1 MTTAPVK
8 IAHRRMTPMEW
19 TRQLAW
25 RHLVGILAVIFAL
38 FPLIWMA
45 SAAFDPLGLVGA
57 QKLIPS
63 HPGLGNFRRLF
74 GNVDYPYAIWFRN
87 SLLIASVN
95 AVLQLAIGASAAY
108 ALSRFRF
115 RGRKTTL
122 LSILIVQMFPQLLA
136 AVALFL
142 MMAKIGES
150 IPFLGLGSPFALIA
164 IFAGGALGINAW
176 MLKGFY
182 DTIPSE
188 IDESAKVDGA
198 SHAQIFMKI
207 ILPLARPIF
216 AVIGLLSF
224 IGTMNEFLL
233 TSVIL
238 GGKPHAITLAVGMQQ
253 FIDGKY
259 DKNWGPFAA
268 GSLIASIPVIIVF
281 QFLQRFIVSGLT
293 AGSTKG

>member
-1 MTTAPVK
+1 MKTSTPK
-8 IAHRRMTPMEW
+8 IAQRRMTATEW
-19 TRQLAW
+19 VRKLAW
-25 RHLVGILAVIFAL
+25 RHLIGIIAVVFAL
-38 FPLIWMA
+38 FPLVWMA

-57 QKLIPS
+57 QKLIPA

-74 GNVDYPYAIWFRN
+74 GDADHPYGIWFRN
-87 SLLIASVN
+87 SLLIAGVN
-95 AVLQLAIGASAAY
+95 AFLQVAIGASAAY

-115 RGRKTTL
+115 KARKVTL
-122 LSILIVQMFPQLLA
+122 LIILVVQMFPQLLA

-150 IPFLGLGSPFALIA
+150 IPFLSLGSPYALIA

-182 DTIPSE
+182 DTIPTE
-188 IDESAKVDGA
+188 IDESAKIDGA
-198 SHAQIFMKI
+198 SHAQIFVKI

-224 IGTMNEFLL
+224 IGTMNEYLL
-233 TSVIL
+233 TSIIL
-238 GGKPHAITLAVGMQQ
+238 GGKQHSITLAVGLQQ

-259 DKNWGPFAA
+259 DQNWGPFAA
-268 GSLIASIPVIIVF
+268 GSLIASIPVVIVF
-281 QFLQRFIVSGLT
+281 QFLQRFIISGLT

>member
-1 MTTAPVK
+1 MKTSTPK
-8 IAHRRMTPMEW
+8 IAQRRMTATEW
-19 TRQLAW
+19 TRKLAW
-25 RHLVGILAVIFAL
+25 RHIIGICAVAFSL

-74 GNVDYPYAIWFRN
+74 GDSDHPYGIWFRN
-87 SLLIASVN
+87 SLFIAGVN
-95 AVLQLAIGASAAY
+95 AFLQIAIGASAAY

-115 RGRKTTL
+115 RARKTTL
-122 LSILIVQMFPQLLA
+122 LTILIVQMFPQLLA

-150 IPFLGLGSPFALIA
+150 IPFLSLGSPFALIA

-182 DTIPSE
+182 DTIPTE
-188 IDESAKVDGA
+188 IDESAKIDGA
-198 SHAQIFMKI
+198 SHAQIFLKI

-224 IGTMNEFLL
+224 IGTMNEYLL
-233 TSVIL
+233 TSIIL
-238 GGKPHAITLAVGMQQ
+238 GGNQHSITLAVGLQQ

-281 QFLQRFIVSGLT
+281 QFLQRFIISGLT

>member
-1 MTTAPVK
+1 MKPPTQKVTQ
-8 IAHRRMTPMEW
+8 RRMTAMEW
-19 TRQLAW
+19 TRKLAW
-25 RHLVGILAVIFAL
+25 RHLVGIIAVAFAL

-57 QKLIPS
+57 QRLIPAN
-63 HPGLGNFRRLF
+63 PGLDNFRRLF
-74 GNVDYPYAIWFRN
+74 ADPDHPYLIWFRN
-87 SLLIASVN
+87 SILIASAN

-115 RGRKTTL
+115 KARKVTL
-122 LSILIVQMFPQLLA
+122 LAILVVQMFPQLLA

-150 IPFLGLGSPFALIA
+150 IPFLALGSPVALIA
-164 IFAGGALGINAW
+164 IFAGGALGVNAW

-182 DTIPSE
+182 DTIPTE
-188 IDESAKVDGA
+188 IDESAKIDGA
-198 SHAQIFMKI
+198 SHAQIFFII
-207 ILPLARPIF
+207 ILPLARPVF
-216 AVIGLLSF
+216 AVIGLLTF

-233 TSVIL
+233 TTIIL
-238 GGKPHAITLAVGMQQ
+238 GGKQSSITLAVGLQQ

-259 DKNWGPFAA
+259 DSNWGPFAA
-268 GSLIASIPVIIVF
+268 GALIASIPVIILF
-281 QFLQRFIVSGLT
+281 QFLQRFIISGLT